1 MALAVGL
8 LATILLIAAMGFF
21 HLDNK
26 IDARFDHLDNK
37 IDARFD
43 RLDNKIDDVR
53 QEIADVRQE
62 IADLRTLVIE
72 RLPAPSQR

>member
-8 LATILLIAAMGFF
+8 LATILLIAAMGVF

-26 IDARFDHLDNK
+26 IDVRFDHLDDK
-37 IDARFD
+37 ID
-43 RLDNKIDDVR
+43 
-53 QEIADVRQE
+53 DVRQE